1 MKRNGTLLFLI
12 GLFLLQPGTDLSGC
26 TLFGAVGSGVEGGG
40 VLIGKTRDRPES
52 LEQVFVIQKPEGR
65 FQYRGIC
72 TKGKAVTSGINEKGL
87 IIVNAAASHIE
98 GREKKATSPGKILS
112 RASSVEEVIEMLR
125 KGKILGPIF
134 YLVGDRQQIALI
146 EVAEKGRYAI
156 EVKKNG
162 ILFHTNHFIFK
173 ELTRYNPK
181 VGKGSSARLQR
192 IEQLLSK
199 DPFTREGFIAFTKDH
214 ENGPGDRSIC
224 RHFEKDVHSS
234 ERTISAAVYYL
245 PKEGPPEV
253 WVSLG
258 QPCQSIFEK
267 Y

>member
-1 MKRNGTLLFLI
+1 MEWDTSFFI
-12 GLFLLQPGTDLSGC
+12 GLFLLRPGTALSGC
-26 TLFGAVGSGVEGGG
+26 TLFSAVGSGVEEGGA
-40 VLIGKTRDRPES
+40 LIGKTRDQPEPS
-52 LEQVFVIQKPEGR
+52 EQAFVTVRGKGR
-65 FQYRGIC
+65 FQYCGIC
-72 TKGKAVTSGINEKGL
+72 TKGKSVTSGINEKGL
-87 IIVNAAASHIE
+87 IVVNAAGSHIE

-125 KGKILGPIF
+125 RGKILGPIF
-134 YLVGDRQQIALI
+134 CLVGDRQQIALI
-146 EVAEKGRYAI
+146 EVAEKGRYAV

-181 VGKGSSARLQR
+181 IGKSSSARLQR

-199 DPFTREGFIAFTKDH
+199 GPFTREAFIAFTKDH
-214 ENGPGDRSIC
+214 ENGPGDHSIC
-224 RHFEKDVHSS
+224 HHFEKDVHSS

-245 PKEGPPEV
+245 PRGGPPEV